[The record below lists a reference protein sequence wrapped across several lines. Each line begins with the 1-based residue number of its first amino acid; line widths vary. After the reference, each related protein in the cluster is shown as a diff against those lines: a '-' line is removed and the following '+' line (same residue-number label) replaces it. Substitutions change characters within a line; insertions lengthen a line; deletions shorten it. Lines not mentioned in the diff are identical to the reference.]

1 MRIGPTEYSTDKQ
14 MSLLG
19 KIHLCLVVTMVII
32 IIYYSI
38 NENVLGQQ
46 LMNNTDNLETIIQQN
61 NRIIQQNDETAI
73 QVRADTYISTIALL
87 VSIALV
93 IYGFQLSRGGKTT
106 QKVKRHYQI
115 IILSLVVPVFILIT
129 VAWFAWSIENEFM
142 YPHYNIMVSLLIIP
156 ALLVIILMFKGAIVG
171 NGQSTDLANTKNE

>member
-1 MRIGPTEYSTDKQ
+1 MNPPGRI
-14 MSLLG
+14 LLW
-19 KIHLCLVVTMVII
+19 LVVTTVII

-46 LMNNTDNLETIIQQN
+46 QQPANNTDNLETIIQQN

-93 IYGFQLSRGGKTT
+93 IYGFQLSRGGKIT
-106 QKVKRHYQI
+106 QKVKRHYQV
-115 IILSLVVPVFILIT
+115 IILSLVVPVFILVT
-129 VAWFAWSIENEFM
+129 AAWFAWSIENRFM

-171 NGQSTDLANTKNE
+171 DDQSTDSANTKNE

>member
-1 MRIGPTEYSTDKQ
+1 MNLSRRI
-14 MSLLG
+14 L
-19 KIHLCLVVTMVII
+19 LCLVVTTAII

-46 LMNNTDNLETIIQQN
+46 QQPTNNTDNLETIIQQN

-129 VAWFAWSIENEFM
+129 GT
-142 YPHYNIMVSLLIIP
+142 
-156 ALLVIILMFKGAIVG
+156 IL
-171 NGQSTDLANTKNE
+171 

>member
-1 MRIGPTEYSTDKQ
+1 MNLPGRI
-14 MSLLG
+14 LLW
-19 KIHLCLVVTMVII
+19 LVVTTVIS

-46 LMNNTDNLETIIQQN
+46 QQPANNTDNLETIIQQN
-61 NRIIQQNDETAI
+61 TRIIQQNDETAI

-93 IYGFQLSRGGKTT
+93 IYGFQLSRGGKIT
-106 QKVKRHYQI
+106 QKVKRHYQV
-115 IILSLVVPVFILIT
+115 IILSLVVPVFILVT
-129 VAWFAWSIENEFM
+129 AAWYAWSIENEFM

-156 ALLVIILMFKGAIVG
+156 ALLVIILMFRGAIVG
-171 NGQSTDLANTKNE
+171 DDQSTDSANNKNE